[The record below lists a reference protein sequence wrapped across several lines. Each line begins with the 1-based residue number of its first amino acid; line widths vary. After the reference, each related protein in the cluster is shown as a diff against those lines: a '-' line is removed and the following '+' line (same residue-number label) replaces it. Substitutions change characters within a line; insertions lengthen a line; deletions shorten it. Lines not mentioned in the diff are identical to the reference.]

1 MKQAKANQSMS
12 CIYGK
17 CRKFTLIEL
26 LITISIIAILAG
38 MLLPALNK
46 ARGRAH
52 GITCISNLRQI
63 GNAYNLYTNDNEE
76 YWPELNINT
85 APRQSHFEIF
95 TEYYKVTPKV
105 YVCPSA
111 PLRTSKNK
119 EDIDK
124 FYWESFTDG
133 PNLDK
138 FFKAESNITL
148 RKCSYGTSEWVLI
161 KHARSTDIDSD
172 AVGRPL
178 KNSVFIRPSAVGI
191 VGDSRNYNVPAWKRA
206 SVRYMSDSE
215 YASGS
220 WRICYSGP
228 RHGNNSCNILFA
240 DGHVENRIE
249 VYTTDWKSKNFV
261 RTAPHR
267 LDR

>member
-1 MKQAKANQSMS
+1 MNPVRTNPSLYFS
-12 CIYGK
+12 YGK
-17 CRKFTLIEL
+17 CRKKFTLLEL
-26 LITISIIAILAG
+26 LVTISIIAILAG
-38 MLLPALNK
+38 ILMPALNA
-46 ARGRAH
+46 ARGKAH
-52 GITCISNLRQI
+52 GIACISNLRQI

-76 YWPELNINT
+76 YWPELNINE

-95 TEYYKVTPKV
+95 TEYYNVTPSV
-105 YVCPSA
+105 YVCPGA
-111 PLRTSKNK
+111 PLRTSKNQA
-119 EDIDK
+119 DTDK

-138 FFKAESNITL
+138 FFKAEKNITL

-161 KHARSTDIDSD
+161 KYARPKDKDG
-172 AVGRPL
+172 VGQPL
-178 KNSVFIRPSAVGI
+178 KNATFIRPSAVGI

-206 SVRYMSDSE
+206 SFRYIHDSE
-215 YASGS
+215 YASGN

-240 DGHVENRIE
+240 DGHVENRLE
-249 VYTTDWKSKNFV
+249 VYALNEKSKEFI

-267 LDR
+267 TDR